1 MAAVTIQP
9 EKFESGDI
17 VTWFRQF
24 ECCATANNWSEEKR
38 LRVLPAFLRGPAA
51 TYFHALPNDAK
62 DSYQSLKDNLQASF
76 CPMVDRERNF
86 SEFESR
92 RLKPGEDPTIFLW
105 NLKELLT
112 MADSSLQ
119 ENARE
124 ALLSRQF
131 MRGLPEGMRLKL
143 LEANPTPS
151 LEEMEKFAKRFRAI
165 SQSDLMP
172 LTFAAKTTAGSDD
185 GQLAQNIGK
194 LQDTMTQLTA
204 AVSALQG
211 RQEHL
216 EATVSSPTPPPSQQ
230 QFQRRFANPRFSER
244 ARNGF
249 HQQSR
254 KNTGRWNK
262 QDRRCFNC
270 NGLGH
275 YVNSCPYTMQCDL
288 CLGWGHNE
296 QQCANNYVRFS
307 SSSNVN
313 GKSLNFKG
321 VPQ

>member
-1 MAAVTIQP
+1 MAASTIQP
-9 EKFESGDI
+9 EKFDSGDI

-24 ECCATANNWSEEKR
+24 ECCATANNSNEEKR

-51 TYFHALPNDAK
+51 TYFHALPNEAK
-62 DSYQSLKDNLQASF
+62 DSYQHLKESLQASF
-76 CPMVDRERNF
+76 CPIVDREKNF
-86 SEFESR
+86 SEFESH

-105 NLKELLT
+105 NLKELLSK
-112 MADSSLQ
+112 ADPSLQ

-165 SQSDLMP
+165 SQSDLML
-172 LTFAAKTTAGSDD
+172 LTFAAKATAGSDD
-185 GQLAQNIGK
+185 GQLARNIGK
-194 LQDTMTQLTA
+194 LQETMTQLTA

-216 EATVSSPTPPPSQQ
+216 EATVSSPAPPPSH
-230 QFQRRFANPRFSER
+230 QRGFAHPSFSER
-244 ARNGF
+244 PRDGF
-249 HQQSR
+249 RQQSR
-254 KNTGRWNK
+254 KNKGRWNK
-262 QDRRCFNC
+262 EDRRCFNC

-275 YVNSCPYTMQCDL
+275 YVNSCPYTTQCDL

-296 QQCANNYVRFS
+296 HQCANNYIRS
-307 SSSNVN
+307 SPISTVN

>member
-1 MAAVTIQP
+1 MAASTIQP
-9 EKFESGDI
+9 EKFDSGDI

-24 ECCATANNWSEEKR
+24 ECCATANNWNEEKR

-51 TYFHALPNDAK
+51 TYFHALPNEAK
-62 DSYQSLKDNLQASF
+62 DSYQHLKESLQACF
-76 CPMVDRERNF
+76 CPIVDRERNF

-105 NLKELLT
+105 NLKELLSK
-112 MADSSLQ
+112 ADPSLQ

-165 SQSDLMP
+165 SQSDLTP
-172 LTFAAKTTAGSDD
+172 LTFAAKATAGSDD
-185 GQLAQNIGK
+185 GQLARNIGK
-194 LQDTMTQLTA
+194 LQETMTQLTA

-216 EATVSSPTPPPSQQ
+216 EATVSSPAPPPSH
-230 QFQRRFANPRFSER
+230 QRGFANPSFSER
-244 ARNGF
+244 PRDGF
-249 HQQSR
+249 RQQSR
-254 KNTGRWNK
+254 KNKGRWNK
-262 QDRRCFNC
+262 EDRRCFNC

-275 YVNSCPYTMQCDL
+275 YVNSCPYTTHCDL
-288 CLGWGHNE
+288 CLGWGHGE
-296 QQCANNYVRFS
+296 HQCANNYIRPS
-307 SSSNVN
+307 PISTVN